1 MTEPGSRGR
10 AAGPAMRHGV
20 MLEVNEY
27 LVLDLVRHRGETTRP
42 EIGTELGLSAA
53 TVSRIVRRLIDQ
65 GHVTE
70 GPGSSTGGR
79 PRSVV
84 RFNPLAGCVIGVD
97 LGGSRCHGL
106 LADLTGATLA
116 ESTRPIVDEGEPFPA
131 LLTTIRALRR
141 RAREL
146 GLPVAA
152 VAVGVAAIVDQET
165 GVASGGPHV
174 HWDGFPI
181 VRELGAVVDLPFV
194 VDNDVNLAALA
205 HAWRGDGRGRTG
217 FVVLALGTGI
227 GAAIVADG
235 RLLRGR
241 RSAAGEVGYLVL
253 ERSLLREHAAN
264 GPGALEELASGPAI
278 VALAQQRLAADATPC
293 ALRSIDPLT
302 PEAILAAAAAGDALA
317 SAIVD
322 KVADDV
328 AMAVI
333 ALAAVVDPEVIVLD
347 GSVGR
352 ALAPWL
358 DGIAALVARH
368 LPDPP
373 AIAIS
378 SLDTEATAL
387 GAVAAAL
394 QLARRR
400 GAPGP
405 YVDTLT
411 VGGTPDAA
419 SRPDVA

>member
-1 MTEPGSRGR
+1 
-10 AAGPAMRHGV
+10 MRHGV

-27 LVLDLVRHRGETTRP
+27 LVLDHVRSRGETTRP
-42 EIGTELGLSAA
+42 AIGAQLGLSAA

-65 GHVTE
+65 GHASE
-70 GPGSSTGGR
+70 GPGASTGGR

-106 LADLTGATLA
+106 LADLTGASLA
-116 ESTRPIVDEGEPFPA
+116 ESTRPIADEGEPFPA
-131 LLTTIRALRR
+131 LVTTIRALRR

-146 GLPVAA
+146 RLPVAA
-152 VAVGVAAIVDQET
+152 LAVGVAAIVDQET

-241 RSAAGEVGYLVL
+241 RSGAGEVGYLVL
-253 ERSLLREHAAN
+253 ERSLLRQHAPG

-278 VALAQQRLAADATPC
+278 VAKAQRRLAADAAPSV
-293 ALRSIDPLT
+293 LRSLDPLT
-302 PEAILAAAAAGDALA
+302 AEAILAAAAAGDAPA
-317 SAIVD
+317 CAIAVEL
-322 KVADDV
+322 ADDV

-358 DGIAALVARH
+358 EGIAALVARH

-373 AIAIS
+373 SIVTS

-405 YVDTLT
+405 YVDTLM

-419 SRPDVA
+419 ARPDVA